1 LLAAI
6 MDIPLRLATLPYA
19 TAYHGRMPGAG
30 RRNPDWEWDEI
41 VLACDLVARNGWRAL
56 PAENL
61 QVIELSQTLQRMTL
75 HPVET
80 RQADFRNPN
89 GVGRK
94 TADIATHH
102 PAYPGKPTHGNA
114 LDEEVLARFLAEPD
128 VMHNMAESIRVSVAN
143 GEPPDFP
150 RGVGY
155 EGESEMEGQY
165 LLRWH
170 AYRERK
176 PGLRRRK
183 IESVLRRGDPLA
195 CEVCNFDFGE
205 YYGERGRGYIE
216 CHHVEPLH
224 VSGQREVT
232 IRDLALLCSNCHRM
246 IHTKP
251 PWLTVSELREIIEE
265 ARR

>member
-1 LLAAI
+1 MGAL

-19 TAYHGRMPGAG
+19 TAYHWRMPGAG

-41 VLACDLVARNGWRAL
+41 VLACDLVAQNGWRAL
-56 PAENL
+56 PAENPR
-61 QVIELSQTLQRMTL
+61 VIELSETLQRMTL

-80 RQADFRNPN
+80 RQPDFRNPN

-102 PAYPGKPTHGNA
+102 PEYAGKPTHGNA
-114 LDEEVLARFLAEPD
+114 LDEEVMARFLAEPD
-128 VMHNMAESIRVSVAN
+128 VMHAMAESTRVSVAD

-150 RGVGY
+150 REVGY
-155 EGESEMEGQY
+155 EGESEMEGRY

-183 IESVLRRGDPLA
+183 IESVLRRGDPLC
-195 CEVCNFDFGE
+195 CEVCKFDLGSTTAS
-205 YYGERGRGYIE
+205 
-216 CHHVEPLH
+216 V
-224 VSGQREVT
+224 
-232 IRDLALLCSNCHRM
+232 A
-246 IHTKP
+246 
-251 PWLTVSELREIIEE
+251 E
-265 ARR
+265 ATSSATTSSRCM